1 MPVTAGAGGCVH
13 GQGVMPALIPY
24 KWKREGINGGC
35 KEAAAGAVRKSPLLP
50 RSVNA
55 PNAPSAFYF
64 E

>member
-1 MPVTAGAGGCVH
+1 
-13 GQGVMPALIPY
+13 MPALIPY
-24 KWKREGINGGC
+24 KWEREGINGGC